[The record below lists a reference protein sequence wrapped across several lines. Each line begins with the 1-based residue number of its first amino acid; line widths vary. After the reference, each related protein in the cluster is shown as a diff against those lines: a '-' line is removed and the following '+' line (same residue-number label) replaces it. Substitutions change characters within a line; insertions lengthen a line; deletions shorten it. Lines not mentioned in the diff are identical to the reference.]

1 MNINIDLSDDV
12 SALSMDGASAIAM
25 NINFARRL
33 TRDAAAAAASN
44 NNMIQPRIPEDEE
57 RPVATIIVVDENEI
71 IQSCDADEDH
81 QTNDGK
87 KLIEEFPTSPE
98 VRRKRREKKHKQKSK
113 LLGDHQSKTGSICG
127 SSNHRVA
134 ESGHHEPN
142 RNKHSKSKR
151 HGKKSSTGNGGL
163 EHQHQIAEHEIIGES
178 SRTLPTSE
186 ISFQSTSLYTPNSE
200 PATPP
205 RNYASR
211 DQKRGS
217 DFLSYPSIVS
227 TVDSDNSRS
236 ANHDQRCPSLLHRDR
251 NSTGAGST
259 RSLHSLTHHDPPS
272 ESIPSRTNNRLSQS
286 DRESMTITTEH
297 SAHTSGLHSC
307 ANQSN
312 FTVEDIHRLHTKLRR
327 ARKEE
332 KQVLRIH
339 EQLVEEVRSA
349 KTREA
354 DAMFHQQQVSLLF
367 EAATLEQE
375 QLQKYLSEL
384 QNENTK
390 LGVILSKLEESE
402 DERSFIAMLDDM
414 HAKMKSYK
422 VKSRKL

>member
-33 TRDAAAAAASN
+33 TRDAAASN

-113 LLGDHQSKTGSICG
+113 LLGDHQSKTGSSCG

-134 ESGHHEPN
+134 ESGHHGT
-142 RNKHSKSKR
+142 NKHNKTKR
-151 HGKKSSTGNGGL
+151 HGHRGL
-163 EHQHQIAEHEIIGES
+163 EHQMIAEHEIIGES

-186 ISFQSTSLYTPNSE
+186 ISFQSTILYTPNSE

-349 KTREA
+349 KAREA